1 MPDKITGIDIRIL
14 KLLSKN
20 ARLTYKELAE
30 ILGTTRQRI
39 SRRMDRLERNGV
51 IKKYTVIPDYGALG
65 YVHVI
70 LGITLKPTAD
80 LDGIIPTLVEDENI
94 KVIQRSLGSHNLV
107 LHIVG
112 PRDMKEL
119 ERIISEVS
127 SKIPGIDKLDITFV
141 TETVKFEV
149 L

>member
-1 MPDKITGIDIRIL
+1 MADKITEIDLRIL

-20 ARLTYKELAE
+20 ARLTYRELAE
-30 ILGTTRQRI
+30 MLGTTRQRV

-51 IKKYTVIPDYGALG
+51 IKKYTVIPDYEALG

-70 LGITLKPTAD
+70 LGITVKPNVN
-80 LDGIIPTLVEDENI
+80 LDEVIPALVEDDNVKI
-94 KVIQRSLGSHNLV
+94 VQRALGSHNLV
-107 LHIVG
+107 VHIVG
-112 PRDMKEL
+112 PKDMREL

-127 SKIPGIDKLDITFV
+127 RKIPGVDKLDITFI
-141 TETVKFEV
+141 TDTVKFEV

>member
-80 LDGIIPTLVEDENI
+80 LDEIIPTLVEDENI

>member
-1 MPDKITGIDIRIL
+1 MGDKINGIDIRIL

-39 SRRMDRLERNGV
+39 SRRMDRLERNG
-51 IKKYTVIPDYGALG
+51 IIQKYTIIPNYDTLG

-70 LGITLKPTAD
+70 LGITVKPTVD
-80 LDGIIPTLVEDENI
+80 LDDVVNTIKDDENVKI
-94 KVIQRSLGSHNLV
+94 IQRGLGSHNLV
-107 LHIVG
+107 VHVVG
-112 PRDMKEL
+112 PKDMKEL
-119 ERIISEVS
+119 ERIITEVS
-127 SKIPGIDKLDITFV
+127 KKIPGIDKLDITFV

>member
-1 MPDKITGIDIRIL
+1 MADKINGIDIRIL

-39 SRRMDRLERNGV
+39 SRRMDRLERNGI
-51 IKKYTVIPDYGALG
+51 IKKYTVIPDYDALG

-70 LGITLKPTAD
+70 LGITVKPTTNID
-80 LDGIIPTLVEDENI
+80 EIIPILVEDENI
-94 KVIQRSLGSHNLV
+94 KLVQRAIGSHNLV
-107 LHIVG
+107 IHIVG
-112 PRDMKEL
+112 PKDMKEL
-119 ERIISEVS
+119 EKIIAEVS
-127 SKIPGIDKLDITFV
+127 KKIPGIDKLDITFI